1 MRTGVLS
8 VFLSWSSSMNSI
20 KRVTSYRGKKTDR
33 ERKKRRRKKDTE
45 VDIEQKQDSEG
56 EEEMEEDL
64 ENLNVNEAEGEI
76 NSKVSESQG
85 ACAVNP
91 DDSDG
96 IFTVKI
102 GPETTSVSSSDQQP
116 NLNSSVPFV
125 PHPRMNA
132 LLTVKHGILYLYG
145 GIFEEGDK
153 QLTLSDM
160 YSLDLH
166 KLDEWNVI
174 IKSDL
179 KEKVTVFYTFYLLR
193 VIVCYHCSRSF
204 ILLEHGGKHYVPN
217 SLYPSFSS
225 TFYSTLLL

>member
-1 MRTGVLS
+1 MSL
-8 VFLSWSSSMNSI
+8 NSI

-33 ERKKRRRKKDTE
+33 EKKKRRRKKDIE
-45 VDIEQKQDSEG
+45 VDIEQKEDSEE

-64 ENLNVNEAEGEI
+64 EKLNVNEAEGES
-76 NSKVSESQG
+76 NSESQG
-85 ACAVNP
+85 ACAVSP

-102 GPETTSVSSSDQQP
+102 GPESTSVSSSDQQP
-116 NLNSSVPFV
+116 NLDSSVQFV

-132 LLTVKHGILYLYG
+132 LLTVKNGILYLYG

-160 YSLDLH
+160 YSLNLH

-179 KEKVTVFYTFYLLR
+179 KEKV
-193 VIVCYHCSRSF
+193 IVVYIFTAR
-204 ILLEHGGKHYVPN
+204 K
-217 SLYPSFSS
+217 
-225 TFYSTLLL
+225 